1 LDACSLTGTAQPQ
14 DTTHVNNGNCDGT
27 KNHLFQITH
36 GTSCGGAAANDG
48 TEKPWRKCIVN
59 PTIYG
64 RLQLSE
70 SPARTDLS

>member
-1 LDACSLTGTAQPQ
+1 MAIVTVPKITSFRSHLGHLVAELPR
-14 DTTHVNNGNCDGT
+14 T
-27 KNHLFQITH
+27 KNDR
-36 GTSCGGAAANDG
+36 DG